1 MTGQPPTGGVPA
13 RLVPYESRAL
23 TYRSD
28 ARTLGGAILAATLVC
43 GGLAAAAL
51 LVGERRI
58 IAWADAAGGKA
69 GVDRDVLTYLLR
81 APRFLFYAV
90 FALFFIIGLDRKQ
103 RMWVHVALIVLAL
116 ELVFAGA
123 LVRILKI
130 VVGRAR
136 PYHVPSGFRPFLLTD
151 ADFHSFPSGDAAD
164 VAASVS
170 FLLYFAR
177 TRAVRLIALAALAL
191 VMFERL
197 MNRYHHPTDVLAGAY
212 IVLVLSFVVW
222 HWFVVGFPSKKLRT
236 WLGQDAPPPA
246 GPDAATDAG
255 ETVEETS

>member
-1 MTGQPPTGGVPA
+1 VPA

-23 TYRSD
+23 MYRSD
-28 ARTLGGAILAATLVC
+28 ARKLGQAILLTTLVC
-43 GGLAAAAL
+43 GVLAAVAL
-51 LVGERRI
+51 LVGEQRV
-58 IAWADAAGGKA
+58 IAWAADARGDDEVAGA
-69 GVDRDVLTYLLR
+69 LTTFVLR
-81 APRFLFYAV
+81 APRFLMYAV

-103 RMWVHVALIVLAL
+103 RVWVHVALIVLGL

-136 PYHVPSGFRPFLLTD
+136 PYHEVSGFRPFLLTN
-151 ADFHSFPSGDAAD
+151 ADYHSFPSGDAAD

-170 FLLYFAR
+170 FFVYFAR
-177 TRAVRLIALAALAL
+177 TKGVRLMVLAALGM

-222 HWFVVGFPSKKLRT
+222 HWFVVGFPFKKLRT
-236 WLGQDAPPPA
+236 WLGQDAPPPVV
-246 GPDAATDAG
+246 PEAA
-255 ETVEETS
+255 EVVEETP